1 MRKMIA
7 FLTALASAAV
17 LFSCGDDSEGTVSS
31 ASSSQKYEENEEET
45 TAAEEE
51 KAAEHLVAMEKY
63 IEAVTTGNTETYV
76 RFLLPSSF
84 LDTDDYTENYEDI
97 DDSMKEIV
105 DNFKEEYG
113 DDYTVSVKS
122 IDTDRE
128 LTEEEL
134 EAVRNYYESE
144 LSTTFDIAFDRSV
157 VTKGHFV
164 TATITING
172 SLASD
177 EEDLECCVVY
187 FNGDGWKIINDDIEN
202 ITSYYGDNDTNP
214 YEEETTA
221 EPTTIDPAE
230 INLDVPDYIKNYT
243 APTELGTDITNG
255 NVEIDGKVYTFPM
268 PVQELLDDGWVLSES
283 FPEYIEAG
291 SEASSNITKNDFRI
305 YITCSNFADYI
316 TVPENCLVTYISPY
330 DTDNVPM
337 ILPGGITYG
346 STKEEA
352 DSVITDEFDYS
363 NSTSNWSYEYNYRE
377 DDISRYV
384 RFSVDKETK
393 LVNSITLSYYVH

>member
-17 LFSCGDDSEGTVSS
+17 LFSCGDDSEGTVRSS
-31 ASSSQKYEENEEET
+31 SSSQKYEENEEET

-51 KAAEHLVAMEKY
+51 KADEHLVAMEKY
-63 IEAVTTGNTETYV
+63 IEAVTTGNTENYV

-144 LSTTFDIAFDRSV
+144 LSTTFDIDFDRSV

-187 FNGDGWKIINDDIEN
+187 FKVVNRGHPKKFHHREKN
-202 ITSYYGDNDTNP
+202 IVGVLRGY
-214 YEEETTA
+214 
-221 EPTTIDPAE
+221 
-230 INLDVPDYIKNYT
+230 
-243 APTELGTDITNG
+243 
-255 NVEIDGKVYTFPM
+255 
-268 PVQELLDDGWVLSES
+268 LLW
-283 FPEYIEAG
+283 
-291 SEASSNITKNDFRI
+291 
-305 YITCSNFADYI
+305 
-316 TVPENCLVTYISPY
+316 
-330 DTDNVPM
+330 
-337 ILPGGITYG
+337 
-346 STKEEA
+346 
-352 DSVITDEFDYS
+352 
-363 NSTSNWSYEYNYRE
+363 
-377 DDISRYV
+377 
-384 RFSVDKETK
+384 
-393 LVNSITLSYYVH
+393 

>member
-1 MRKMIA
+1 MRKIIA

-105 DNFKEEYG
+105 DNLKKEYG
-113 DDYTVSVKS
+113 DDYTVNVKS

-144 LSTTFDIAFDRSV
+144 LSTTFDIDFDRSV

-187 FNGDGWKIINDDIEN
+187 FNGDGWKIINEGIEN

-230 INLDVPDYIKNYT
+230 INL
-243 APTELGTDITNG
+243 EML
-255 NVEIDGKVYTFPM
+255 
-268 PVQELLDDGWVLSES
+268 
-283 FPEYIEAG
+283 
-291 SEASSNITKNDFRI
+291 R
-305 YITCSNFADYI
+305 
-316 TVPENCLVTYISPY
+316 
-330 DTDNVPM
+330 
-337 ILPGGITYG
+337 
-346 STKEEA
+346 
-352 DSVITDEFDYS
+352 
-363 NSTSNWSYEYNYRE
+363 
-377 DDISRYV
+377 
-384 RFSVDKETK
+384 
-393 LVNSITLSYYVH
+393 